1 MPFSSSA
8 APELRIVLNDGDIAY
23 NATSSCTELSG
34 RLLVHAHKPV
44 AVQGVFVE
52 FVGEESVS
60 LRAWVP
66 LSSKTVSREVLRQR
80 VEVRERGE
88 LKEGV
93 HDYAFSISVPP
104 WVPSSLERDM
114 CRIRYL
120 IRAAAPL
127 TTPFGIVGSAA
138 SSINGG
144 GSSSN
149 WTWSAE
155 REVPCRRIRVSR
167 RLARRKRIDQS
178 VGCPDGSCHVRF
190 HGSVSRDVVKP
201 GAQMKLDVAAC
212 TSDARY
218 GLRLLVAN
226 FAECVMC
233 HVQVKGEERLVN
245 KITNLAT
252 CRLDTSRASA
262 TPGPKA
268 AAAIGSAGPSLKA
281 KRGSGNSGGGNSG
294 SGYESAGGN
303 FNSHHQAIYVNGG
316 GGSSCNGGTAIGGG
330 RVAAVSRQIHA
341 SHVIQVPHDL
351 SQFSSEYVSREY
363 RLMLVAEVCLIE
375 DAVAE
380 ASGADSSAPMSPSPS
395 ASTVSLE
402 SSVASLP
409 SSVSSASRAV
419 SKRLKRQQHC
429 QQQQQHPIKLSISD
443 QSSAIAAWPIEIVDH
458 FDVRFDELVSP
469 GYKSPE
475 RRPGSSAIARTITA
489 TDPKVRLGEYRFTPP
504 PPIEDGSVS
513 PGASSSSRSHHR
525 RTSSGLVSY
534 LIRRGLRSV
543 TPSSLSPKE
552 QQQQHSLDTVSTVP
566 PPEVVHTADK
576 LASDEFRTSS
586 ILPASPASPRRLH
599 RKARSNSA
607 PFRSKDR

>member
-23 NATSSCTELSG
+23 NTTSSCTELSG

-88 LKEGV
+88 LKEGM

-127 TTPFGIVGSAA
+127 TTPFGIVGSATP
-138 SSINGG
+138 SINGISTSSS
-144 GSSSN
+144 SSSN

-155 REVPCRRIRVSR
+155 REVSCRRIRVSR
-167 RLARRKRIDQS
+167 RLARRKHIDQS

-201 GAQMKLDVAAC
+201 GAQMKLDVAAY

-262 TPGPKA
+262 TTGSRSAAA

-281 KRGSGNSGGGNSG
+281 KRGSGNSG
-294 SGYESAGGN
+294 SGYESTGSN
-303 FNSHHQAIYVNGG
+303 FNSRHQAIYVNGG

-330 RVAAVSRQIHA
+330 KAAAAAAVSRQIHA

-375 DAVAE
+375 DAVVE

-395 ASTVSLE
+395 ASTVSLG
-402 SSVASLP
+402 SSVVSLP

-419 SKRLKRQQHC
+419 SRRLKRQQQQQCQQQC
-429 QQQQQHPIKLSISD
+429 QQQQQQQQTKLSISD
-443 QSSAIAAWPIEIVDH
+443 QSSAIAAWPIEVVDH
-458 FDVRFDELVSP
+458 FDVRFEELVSP

-475 RRPGSSAIARTITA
+475 RRPGSTIARTISA
-489 TDPKVRLGEYRFTPP
+489 TDPKVRVGEYRFTPP
-504 PPIEDGSVS
+504 PSIDDGS
-513 PGASSSSRSHHR
+513 
-525 RTSSGLVSY
+525 
-534 LIRRGLRSV
+534 
-543 TPSSLSPKE
+543 
-552 QQQQHSLDTVSTVP
+552 
-566 PPEVVHTADK
+566 
-576 LASDEFRTSS
+576 
-586 ILPASPASPRRLH
+586 
-599 RKARSNSA
+599 
-607 PFRSKDR
+607 